1 MVRTFAEG
9 EKVHYVQW
17 PTGRRIFNGT
27 IISGP
32 HLTRDEPGDEPYE
45 IYTVHPDGWGT
56 WTQWTAEC
64 LERGWVEL
72 DPWP

>member
-1 MVRTFAEG
+1 MTFTPGTE
-9 EKVHYVQW
+9 VHYIQW
-17 PTGRRIFNGT
+17 PTGLRIQNAV

-45 IYTVHPDGWGT
+45 VYTVEPTGAHA
-56 WTQWTAEC
+56 WTSWDAERIH
-64 LERGWVEL
+64 LGHIIPL